1 MIEIPQ
7 QIRQL
12 CRPQPVWVAVGAAVV
27 LTGVGIMAIET
38 ARPVYAPVQ
47 ARWLVISLMV
57 AAVCVLPHPRWVAAS
72 VAPLVVVTLGL
83 LVVVILPWMPRSI
96 VPVRNGATC
105 WVNLRLMMFQPSEL
119 AKIVFVLSL
128 ASYLRY
134 RSSYRTLR
142 GLLVPFVLMFVPVVL
157 ILKEPDL
164 GTALIFLPAMFVM
177 LVAAG
182 ARLTHLGALVG
193 LAAVAVVLNVA
204 VIYVMPDSLQI
215 LKPHQRQR
223 IVAMISRTQGDQ
235 RYADGIGYQQDK
247 AMTLVGSGA
256 WSGYGHLRSETIVR
270 FNRLPES
277 HNDMIFS
284 VIVNRWGLLG
294 GLGVVGLYL
303 VLTVSL
309 LLVAAGTK
317 DPFARLAIVGF
328 GGLVFGQAAINIGMT
343 VGVLP
348 VTGITLPFVS
358 YGGSSLAATY
368 AMIGLVLNFASR
380 RPVFVGRPSFE
391 FDGGHS
397 VVGPSRHM
405 SARHF

>member
-1 MIEIPQ
+1 MMRMPD

-27 LTGVGIMAIET
+27 LSGVGILAIET
-38 ARPVYAPVQ
+38 ARPVYALVQ
-47 ARWLVISLMV
+47 TRWLVISLMV
-57 AAVCVLPHPRWVAAS
+57 AAVCVLPHPRWIAAS
-72 VAPLVVVTLGL
+72 VAPLVVVTIGL

-105 WVNLRLMMFQPSEL
+105 WVDLHLMMFQPSEL

-128 ASYLRY
+128 ALYLRY

-182 ARLTHLGALVG
+182 ARLTHLGALMG
-193 LAAVAVVLNVA
+193 LAAAAVALNVA

-256 WSGYGHLRSETIVR
+256 WSGYGGLRSETIVR

-309 LLVAAGTK
+309 LMVAAGTR
-317 DPFARLAIVGF
+317 DPFARLATVGF
-328 GGLVFGQAAINIGMT
+328 GGVVFGQAAINIGMT

-391 FDGGHS
+391 FDGGYS
-397 VVGPSRHM
+397 AVGPSRHM
-405 SARHF
+405 ATRHS